1 MVNITNAPS
10 QSTTPS
16 SSLLPSTL
24 LGFQHDSTQYAY
36 ASPSGTTND
45 VNGGFPRFLGNVR
58 LAVTLAAGSATWTG
72 LGAGN
77 DGQHLILW
85 NTDAANTLTLLVSNA
100 GSVVGNR
107 FSGPAANYVLSAGNA
122 CELVYYAGT
131 INAWVIAAGIGASG
145 GGGGGGTGAV
155 ISLTITAASTNNLD
169 PGSGFPTGVG
179 RLDINPSTNDIAIT
193 GLLAGTDGQ
202 QLIVR
207 NVGTGGFLITLK
219 VNSGLSSPANIFTGE
234 GDAGIPQGA
243 QTIIFYYTSP
253 TAGWAVG

>member
-10 QSTTPS
+10 SQATPALST
-16 SSLLPSTL
+16 LPTTL
-24 LGFQHDSTQYAY
+24 LGFQHDATQYTY

-58 LAVTLAAGSATWTG
+58 LAVTLASGAATWTG

-77 DGQHLILW
+77 DGQHLVLW
-85 NTDAANTLTLLVSNA
+85 NTDTANSLTLLVANS
-100 GSVVGNR
+100 GSVAANQ
-107 FSGPAANYVLSAGNA
+107 FNGPVANYVLSAGNA
-122 CELVYYAGT
+122 CELVYYAG
-131 INAWVIAAGIGASG
+131 IVNAWVLTGTGTGGG
-145 GGGGGGTGAV
+145 GGGGGGTGTV
-155 ISLTITAASTNNLD
+155 IPLTITAASTNNLN

-179 RLDINPSTNDIAIT
+179 RLDINPSTNDIILT
-193 GLLAGTDGQ
+193 GLLAGVDGQ
-202 QLIVR
+202 QMIIR
-207 NVGTGGFLITLK
+207 NVGTGGFLVTLA
-219 VNSGLSSPANIFTGE
+219 VNSGSSSAANRFTGQ